1 MKMEI
6 NTEVCNCIFDKDV
19 YILDKQQRP
28 KPKTATIRSIHENQQ
43 DVVKTQK
50 IEIKEEEEE
59 EEDAMMKMMG
69 FTGFTTTHVSLL
81 SFPQHS

>member
-19 YILDKQQRP
+19 YLLDKQQQQP
-28 KPKTATIRSIHENQQ
+28 KPTTATIRSIHEDQQ
-43 DVVKTQK
+43 DDVKTQK
-50 IEIKEEEEE
+50 IEIKEE